1 MGKKKG
7 PLLEIGEFFWKIFFE
22 RVWVR
27 KKAHSWKSVNFFGK
41 FWTENRGCSQTPP
54 FMAVGRW
61 VK

>member
-7 PLLEIGEFFWKIFFE
+7 PIMEIGE
-22 RVWVR
+22 
-27 KKAHSWKSVNFFGK
+27 FFGK
-41 FWTENRGCSQTPP
+41 FWTENRGRSQTPP